1 MLVNALVRLHSKAET
16 PQVQMAS
23 ALDDSEPLVKDV
35 WSQFLRV
42 FFLIG
47 AYSPQVESN
56 AQLGSGLFV
65 ITISQGLRVA
75 KED

>member
-1 MLVNALVRLHSKAET
+1 
-16 PQVQMAS
+16 MAS
-23 ALDDSEPLVKDV
+23 ALDDSESLVKDV

-56 AQLGSGLFV
+56 AQLSSGLFV